1 MVKMI
6 SRFPTNTLLSIIYH
20 RCNSIIKSKPID
32 FTTQTNIYN
41 IFNTETTFSEKYFD
55 QEKIKNINF
64 TNIINN
70 KLIINKGYEHTSTNY
85 NLMSVCDLNMK
96 INNLEY
102 KINEHINVD
111 LRTNQIPIMHYK
123 LFLDDKNIIK
133 FTKKNYEEGYK
144 VKQNN
149 NIIEI
154 FNIINNQLNK

>member
-1 MVKMI
+1 MI
-6 SRFPTNTLLSIIYH
+6 IN
-20 RCNSIIKSKPID
+20 
-32 FTTQTNIYN
+32 
-41 IFNTETTFSEKYFD
+41 
-55 QEKIKNINF
+55 KNINF

-85 NLMSVCDLNMK
+85 NLVSVCDLNMK
-96 INNLEY
+96 IDNLEY

-123 LFLDDKNIIK
+123 LFVDDKNIIK